1 MPAPNADETN
11 DQSLARVAPTLP
23 SALLHDGV
31 MNLAEQSQGAACARR
46 IGKSS
51 DPDHPFHPCDDVD
64 SDDPAI
70 EALLDSSSNHTQ
82 SSSHTRD
89 SEIDYDPAYP

>member
-1 MPAPNADETN
+1 MPAPSADEPS
-11 DQSLARVAPTLP
+11 DQSFTRAPALL
-23 SALLHDGV
+23 SALLNNGV
-31 MNLAEQSQGAACARR
+31 MNHIEQSQGAACARR

-70 EALLDSSSNHTQ
+70 EALLESSSNHTQ
-82 SSSHTRD
+82 SSDHTRS
-89 SEIDYDPAYP
+89 SEID

>member
-1 MPAPNADETN
+1 
-11 DQSLARVAPTLP
+11 
-23 SALLHDGV
+23 
-31 MNLAEQSQGAACARR
+31 MNHAGQSQDGSRARR

-70 EALLDSSSNHTQ
+70 EALLDSSSSHSQ
-82 SSSHTRD
+82 SSHTRS
-89 SEIDYDPAYP
+89 SEIDFDPAYPYLDPYTRVSPPTARRVPVSQPAKTAPA